1 MESDILA
8 AEKSNYQLPPNC
20 DHGMAHPAVD
30 SFLGRDI
37 TTAAASHEHSAH
49 LSREKTLVSP
59 MQLAAHLV
67 WWKHLNSWI
76 YVCVCLIFL
85 KAVSWSGHCADQ
97 LSWTRAHSVSLKGF
111 CGWSDASGM
120 GNKQE
125 GRVCASYDM
134 RFGVLKLWV
143 YKKWKWWRL
152 ESKFFFLSPL
162 LEKIYPVKLQWTES
176 VWIIKRI
183 MTQTTSTLYS
193 CTYNHCFGSKA
204 RVLRV
209 FQMLTMVVQLIQNS
223 RLLEYVSQTVSNPE
237 KL

>member
-20 DHGMAHPAVD
+20 DHGMAHPGVD

-37 TTAAASHEHSAH
+37 TTAAASQEHSAH

-76 YVCVCLIFL
+76 YVCVCLIFF

-97 LSWTRAHSVSLKGF
+97 LSWTRAHSFSLKVF

-120 GNKQE
+120 GNKHQ

-143 YKKWKWWRL
+143 YKKWRWWRL
-152 ESKFFFLSPL
+152 ESKLFFFKSTFGEDLS
-162 LEKIYPVKLQWTES
+162 
-176 VWIIKRI
+176 
-183 MTQTTSTLYS
+183 TQSFNTP
-193 CTYNHCFGSKA
+193 N
-204 RVLRV
+204 
-209 FQMLTMVVQLIQNS
+209 LIS
-223 RLLEYVSQTVSNPE
+223 
-237 KL
+237 